1 MSLAMVFAI
10 QVIDALIPQI
20 TLFYGFIFA
29 GYLIARLSNV
39 GAVFNKHLNSLIINF
54 FFPILVFYSFLTSTP
69 TSLIEIPIFLMIAV
83 AIHLLGPV
91 LIHLRLRQSDIPDK
105 TKGSLFIC
113 STFNNA
119 LFVALPLALMFLG
132 PSAVSFVIMFSLTQ
146 MILLVSVGPLMGAT
160 YSGREAGWEKIV
172 RDAVVFPPFL
182 AAVVSLILL
191 GLSIDLPASIATI
204 LSYDSPVTT
213 YLALVSVG
221 LGIGVRFSLDDV
233 RKALNVVAVRQLV
246 IPLLILPV
254 ILLSALSQIPKQVLL
269 LESLMPPAILTAVYA
284 ANFDLDVEIA
294 STTVTLGTLLLLP
307 VIPILPIILDWTF
320 IA

>member
-1 MSLAMVFAI
+1 MVFAI
-10 QVIDALIPQI
+10 QVTDALLPQI
-20 TLFYGFIFA
+20 ALFYGFILV
-29 GYLIARLSNV
+29 GYLIARLSTI
-39 GAVFNKHLNSLIINF
+39 GTVFNKQLNSLIINL

-69 TSLIEIPIFLMIAV
+69 TSLIEIPIFLMIAIT
-83 AIHLLGPV
+83 IHLLGPV
-91 LIHLRLRQSDIPDK
+91 LIHLRLRHSDIPVR

-119 LFVALPLALMFLG
+119 LFVALPLALIFLG
-132 PSAVSFVIMFSLTQ
+132 PSAVPFIIMFSLTQ

-160 YSGREAGWEKIV
+160 YSGREAGWKKIV

-182 AAVVSLILL
+182 AAAVSLILL
-191 GLSIDLPASIATI
+191 GLNIDLPTTLVTI

-213 YLALVSVG
+213 YLALLSVG
-221 LGIGVRFSLDDV
+221 LGVGVRFSLDDV
-233 RKALNVVAVRQLV
+233 RKALNVVVIRQLV

-284 ANFDLDVEIA
+284 ANFDLDAEIA

-307 VIPILPIILDWTF
+307 VIPLLPVILGWIF